1 MVDLSKQNENISK
14 PQNPKSP
21 YLDIIDLI
29 GGDLCVI
36 KPNFL

>member
-1 MVDLSKQNENISK
+1 MVDLSKQNQNFSK
-14 PQNPKSP
+14 PQNPKP
-21 YLDIIDLI
+21 LYIDIIDLI